1 MSETYEP
8 WLIEYVPQSG
18 EVAIDIGAN
27 RGLWTRWLAARYK
40 YVHAIEPNHLV
51 LPDLKLDLPGNVTV
65 HAIALWSKLTLLHF
79 NTYACPDH
87 LSAYF
92 LDEGLCTGPVTGCSD
107 LVGVPLDALA
117 ISGKVDF
124 VKIDTEG
131 AEYEII
137 LGALNLIARNQPV
150 ILIEIHSAQLNDALH
165 DLLPSMKYTV
175 EMVEHPLLSLDS
187 PMRKEHCWLAC
198 QPH

>member
-1 MSETYEP
+1 METYEP
-8 WLIEYVPQSG
+8 WLTEYVPDSG

-51 LPDLKLDLPGNVTV
+51 LPDLKVGLPENVTV
-65 HAIALWSKLTLLHF
+65 HEIALWSEETLLHF

-92 LDEGLCTGPVTGCSD
+92 QDEGLCTGPVTGTAD
-107 LVGVPLDALA
+107 LMGMPLDALA

-124 VKIDTEG
+124 LKIDTEG

-150 ILIEIHSAQLNDALH
+150 ILIEIHSARNNDALH

-187 PMRKEHCWLAC
+187 PMRKEHCWLVC
-198 QPH
+198 QHL